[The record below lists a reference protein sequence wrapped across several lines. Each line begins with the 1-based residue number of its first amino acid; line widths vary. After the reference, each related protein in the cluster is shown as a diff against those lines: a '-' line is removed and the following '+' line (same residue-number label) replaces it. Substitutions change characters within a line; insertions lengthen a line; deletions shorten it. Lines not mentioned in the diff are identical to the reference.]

1 MSDTKPCIACS
12 EDIKSSALLCKHC
25 QTRQDDVKFEQ
36 TKSSTSAASTK
47 LKSKSSSSPE
57 EVQPLGEAVK
67 NTFFRN
73 LTNGQKVWMVI
84 FFVLLFAFI
93 GNSVSG
99 NRSNVQ
105 NIEIPIVTET
115 EESVVE
121 WLPEGFTA
129 YGSDVGWRW
138 ADSTCKISTAR
149 CNHLEIVAKD
159 GCSSLYVEVNFVDS
173 AGTIVDWSNDSA
185 RSVQPLQMALLEF
198 RTFKDSATASS
209 VAKINCR

>member
-1 MSDTKPCIACS
+1 MSETKPCVACAEEIRS
-12 EDIKSSALLCKHC
+12 NAVLCKHC
-25 QTRQDDVKFEQ
+25 QTRQDDASFKQ
-36 TKSSTSAASTK
+36 TRSSTSTSSTK
-47 LKSKSSSSPE
+47 QKSKSSSSSE
-57 EVQPLGEAVK
+57 AVQPLGEAVK

-84 FFVLLFAFI
+84 FFVLLFALI
-93 GNSVSG
+93 GNSISE

-105 NIEIPIVTET
+105 NIQIPIVAET

-138 ADSTCKISTAR
+138 ADSTCTISTAR

-198 RTFKDSATASS
+198 RTFEDSATASS
-209 VAKINCR
+209 VAEINCR